1 MKDEKSYK
9 EECAEM
15 IIQKMRDV
23 AKHDFNKMG
32 ESPLDD
38 MEALC
43 KGAIAIKKLLNEQS
57 PTFEIDNDAGRLVIE
72 NRLRQ
77 LRKKAKANA

>member
-15 IIQKMRDV
+15 IVQKMRDV

-43 KGAIAIKKLLNEQS
+43 KGAIAIKELFSLKL
-57 PTFEIDNDAGRLVIE
+57 
-72 NRLRQ
+72 
-77 LRKKAKANA
+77 